1 MRTEAVKRPPVV
13 QWLAMLVATVMVA
26 SLVRLGETELAVGLI
41 PSPWDKLAH
50 MATFGTIAFS
60 LWLAL
65 GQRWL
70 YSCAA
75 FAFAIALYD
84 EWRQLTLPGR
94 EADLADLLANGV
106 GIVLAVLL
114 ARYIVARGLRS

>member
-13 QWLAMLVATVMVA
+13 QWLAMGVATVMIA
-26 SLVRLGETELAVGLI
+26 SLVKLGETELAVGLI

-70 YSCAA
+70 YSCAV

-114 ARYIVARGLRS
+114 ARYIVARGIRS

>member
-1 MRTEAVKRPPVV
+1 MRTEAVKRPPLI
-13 QWLAMLVATVMVA
+13 QWLAMLVATVMIA

-70 YSCAA
+70 YSCAT
-75 FAFAIALYD
+75 FVLAIALYD
-84 EWRQLTLPGR
+84 EWRQLALPGR
-94 EADLADLLANGV
+94 EADLVDLLANGV

-114 ARYIVARGLRS
+114 ARYIVARGIRS

>member
-1 MRTEAVKRPPVV
+1 MRTEAVKRPPVI
-13 QWLAMLVATVMVA
+13 QWLAMLVATVMIA

-114 ARYIVARGLRS
+114 ARYIVARSIRS

>member
-1 MRTEAVKRPPVV
+1 MRTEAVKRTPVV
-13 QWLAMLVATVMVA
+13 QWLAMGVATLMIA

-41 PSPWDKLAH
+41 PGPWDKLAH

-70 YSCAA
+70 YGCAA
-75 FAFAIALYD
+75 LALAIAIYD

-94 EADLADLLANGV
+94 EADLADLLANGI
-106 GIVLAVLL
+106 GIAFAVLL
-114 ARYIVARGLRS
+114 ARYIVARGVRP